1 MGYVYGYTE
10 ELFFK
15 GLSHHAYGVSTPVI
29 VPVFVDLRR
38 QAFRHDDVET
48 PVI

>member
-1 MGYVYGYTE
+1 MFYTK

-29 VPVFVDLRR
+29 ASVFLHLRR
-38 QAFRHDDVET
+38 QAFRHDDVAT